1 MQMTLV
7 QRIQH
12 SEPGANE
19 EDGMSV
25 CLSVCQYMYMRMCMY
40 ACIRVCVYL
49 YYSII
54 TLGDSVYL
62 EKYRSV
68 CRELELLKQQKNSE
82 YDEELDD
89 LRATKRNLE
98 RKVMNTVIGT
108 YTTISTF

>member
-1 MQMTLV
+1 
-7 QRIQH
+7 
-12 SEPGANE
+12 
-19 EDGMSV
+19 
-25 CLSVCQYMYMRMCMY
+25 MC
-40 ACIRVCVYL
+40 VCVFVCVCL

-98 RKVMNTVIGT
+98 RKVMNTVIGSC
-108 YTTISTF
+108 TTKSR